1 MLRAARERGRPE
13 QGSTASGAIRPPS
26 GTPPAPAP
34 GAPRYP
40 CGVTNRA
47 ASVLRLTGLA
57 VATLLAA
64 GCGVFSPIQTDYP
77 YIPADGVSLSVPGLD
92 LRNLAVISDGAGSEG
107 VLIGQAVNPGA
118 EAVEVL
124 FGVPGA
130 DGSLESAGGRT
141 AVPAYSGAALSDA
154 TTAVGL
160 GSVAAAP
167 GEMTQLIVTT
177 EEAGQNV
184 VLVPV
189 LPRDSYYSDLATPVP
204 SATPTEG

>member
-1 MLRAARERGRPE
+1 M
-13 QGSTASGAIRPPS
+13 
-26 GTPPAPAP
+26 
-34 GAPRYP
+34 
-40 CGVTNRA
+40 TNRA

-57 VATLLAA
+57 VATLVVA
-64 GCGVFSPIQTDYP
+64 GCGVFSPVQTDYA
-77 YIPADGVSLSVPGLD
+77 YIPADGVSLSIPGLD
-92 LRNLAVISDGAGSEG
+92 LRNLVILTDEAGAEG
-107 VLIGQAVNPGA
+107 VLVGQAVNSGA

-130 DGSLESAGGRT
+130 DGSLGSEGGRA
-141 AVPAYSGAALSDA
+141 AVPAYSGTALSDA

-160 GSVAAAP
+160 GAVPAAP

-177 EEAGQNV
+177 KDAGQNV

-189 LPRDSYYSDLATPVP
+189 LARDSYYAGLATPAP

>member
-1 MLRAARERGRPE
+1 M
-13 QGSTASGAIRPPS
+13 
-26 GTPPAPAP
+26 
-34 GAPRYP
+34 
-40 CGVTNRA
+40 TNRA